1 MRTALLNETYML
13 RTIVFDMGNVLLHFS
28 HERMCRQI
36 AEVCG
41 SPATDV
47 RRWLFDDGWEL
58 AFERGDISADEFQ
71 RRVEQRAGRTVDRN
85 ALSLAAADIFTLNEP
100 LVPLLDGLRAAGL
113 RLVLLSNTNEWHLD
127 FVRQRYDVLERF
139 DESVVSF
146 AARAV
151 KPEPAIFEAAL
162 KAIDCAPGEA
172 FYTDDIP
179 DYIAMGRQCGLQA
192 EVFVDAEIL
201 RSQLATRGL
210 HLP

>member
-127 FVRQRYDVLERF
+127 FVRQRYGVLERF